1 MYDKGLILRIQC
13 YIAVRE
19 NLVNTSMKKFVIT
32 YAKQHK
38 PASSD
43 RISRWIKEELG
54 RHKD

>member
-19 NLVNTSMKKFVIT
+19 NLVNTSTKKFVIT

-43 RISRWIKEELG
+43 TISRWIKEEPG
-54 RHKD
+54 RYKD